1 MKPHLSI
8 FVCET
13 FAPEVKVVVE
23 EEGYSDVT
31 VEVFPLH
38 CGSPHMSTNNMLE
51 KLEASSNSS
60 THVHYIGSSCFQI
73 KREGVHLPDNISFTP
88 LAQCFDILIPSELT
102 NSLIQQRNYLI
113 SSGWLPSFKQQILGW
128 GFDETTAK
136 LFFGETAKQ
145 LLMVNTGLCNESE
158 KLLEDVGR
166 FIGIPY
172 NTIDLG
178 LSHCKL
184 LVKGIVLEWR
194 FRQEQAASQ
203 HQLRKI
209 TRESADYSM
218 AFNQISLLVQ
228 LSDKQLIMERISE
241 MIQLLFA
248 PNRVFFIPEKS
259 DAGDSPVELFSNSSF
274 STQEDCDKGSFA
286 IQLTEN
292 DKNIGRIDVV
302 CVSFP
307 DYLEYYKKLSPI
319 LGKIFG
325 LVLSNANKYS
335 TIQEHKKQL
344 QANQSEL
351 VNLNATKDK
360 FFSIIAHDLR
370 SPFNSLL
377 GFINLFLDDYDEL
390 TDVEKKDFVY
400 RIQGISRN
408 TFRLLENLLDWARTQ
423 TEIYTVNAS
432 SLSLH
437 QLIVDNIGIFEP
449 GASKKNIRLWVN
461 KKQDIKVFADNYS
474 LDAVIRNLIN
484 NALKFTKPGGEI
496 SVNYQKKGKMAICSV
511 VDTGIGMPPLLVEQ
525 LFRIDSQV
533 RRPGTANESGTGLGL
548 ILCKEFVEM
557 NGGEIWAESEE
568 GKGSAFSFTV
578 PLVDGP
584 GNLDE

>member
-1 MKPHLSI
+1 VKRYNPFSLAWDWKGGNTDDN
-8 FVCET
+8 T
-13 FAPEVKVVVE
+13 F
-23 EEGYSDVT
+23 
-31 VEVFPLH
+31 
-38 CGSPHMSTNNMLE
+38 
-51 KLEASSNSS
+51 
-60 THVHYIGSSCFQI
+60 
-73 KREGVHLPDNISFTP
+73 
-88 LAQCFDILIPSELT
+88 
-102 NSLIQQRNYLI
+102 
-113 SSGWLPSFKQQILGW
+113 
-128 GFDETTAK
+128 
-136 LFFGETAKQ
+136 
-145 LLMVNTGLCNESE
+145 
-158 KLLEDVGR
+158 
-166 FIGIPY
+166 
-172 NTIDLG
+172 
-178 LSHCKL
+178 
-184 LVKGIVLEWR
+184 
-194 FRQEQAASQ
+194 
-203 HQLRKI
+203 
-209 TRESADYSM
+209 
-218 AFNQISLLVQ
+218 
-228 LSDKQLIMERISE
+228 
-241 MIQLLFA
+241 
-248 PNRVFFIPEKS
+248 
-259 DAGDSPVELFSNSSF
+259 NSSF